1 LIKPLFS
8 FIAKV
13 DYIGMTCTPLLGV
26 RLIPPESELP
36 VVITAPA
43 PEAVIERPLNAEP
56 IHPKPP
62 LKWAGGKRW
71 LVPHLKPFWEQHK
84 HRRYVEP
91 FCGGLATPLGMQPRK
106 AWLNDNN
113 RHLIA
118 FYQHVQNGLK
128 IEIPLENDRD
138 LFYRYREQ
146 FNQNVR
152 DGRIH
157 DKTTSELFYYLN
169 RTCYNGLCRFNR
181 KGEFNVPF
189 GSYKRI
195 NYVLDFS
202 DYREVMQPWHFTV
215 SDFEMMVLEPDDF
228 VYADPPYDVQFTQY
242 SQYGFSWED
251 QVRLAHWLAKHPG
264 PTIIS
269 NQATERIITL
279 YKRLGFELKYYP
291 APRRI
296 SCNGDRT
303 PAIEVLAL
311 RNV

>member
-1 LIKPLFS
+1 
-8 FIAKV
+8 
-13 DYIGMTCTPLLGV
+13 
-26 RLIPPESELP
+26 
-36 VVITAPA
+36 
-43 PEAVIERPLNAEP
+43 
-56 IHPKPP
+56 

-71 LVPHLKPFWEQHK
+71 LVPHLKPFWEPHR

-91 FCGGLATPLGMQPRK
+91 FCGGLATPLGMRPRE

-113 RHLIA
+113 RHLVA
-118 FYQHVQNGLK
+118 FYRWVQRGLQV
-128 IEIPLENDRD
+128 EIPLENDRD
-138 LFYRYREQ
+138 LYYLYREN
-146 FNQNVR
+146 FNQHVR
-152 DGRIH
+152 DGRESE
-157 DKTTSELFYYLN
+157 KTVSELFYYLN

-195 NYVLDFS
+195 NYIQDF
-202 DYREVMQPWHFTV
+202 DAYCEVMHPWRFTAG
-215 SDFEMMVLEPDDF
+215 DFESMTLDPNDF

-242 SQYGFSWED
+242 SQYAFSWED
-251 QVRLAHWLAKHPG
+251 QVRLAHWLAQHPG

-269 NQATERIITL
+269 NQATARIVAL
-279 YKRLGFELKYYP
+279 YERLGFSLLYYP

>member
-1 LIKPLFS
+1 MGVQLIL
-8 FIAKV
+8 
-13 DYIGMTCTPLLGV
+13 
-26 RLIPPESELP
+26 PESELP
-36 VVITAPA
+36 VTLTATP
-43 PEAVIERPLNAEP
+43 PVTRPDLMQDQPP
-56 IHPKPP
+56 IQLKPP

-71 LVPHLKPFWEQHK
+71 LVPHLKPHWENHR

-91 FCGGLATPLGMQPRK
+91 FCGGLAVPLGLQPSY

-113 RHLIA
+113 QHLIE
-118 FYQHVQNGLK
+118 FYRWVQRGLQM
-128 IEIPLENDRD
+128 EIPVANDRD
-138 LFYRYREQ
+138 LYYHHRAT

-152 DGRIH
+152 DGRQR

-195 NYVLDFS
+195 NYLEDFS
-202 DYREVMQPWHFTV
+202 PYCQMLDPWRFTTA
-215 SDFEMMVLEPDDF
+215 DFESMKLEPEDF
-228 VYADPPYDVQFTQY
+228 VYADPPYDVPFVQY
-242 SQYGFSWED
+242 SQYGFNWDD
-251 QVRLAHWLAKHPG
+251 QVRLAKWLASHPG

-269 NQATERIITL
+269 NQATERIVSL
-279 YKRLGFELKYYP
+279 YRQLGYQLHYYT

-311 RNV
+311 RNI